1 MSAIPDFIKLKDVPV
16 DYDMNVES
24 DLLEPVVFQEGTETG
39 TGFCRFELQNKG
51 FLHSQSKLFL
61 SLVPNADVGQ
71 GFYPLSVGVGSLIDR
86 AVLKVGN
93 QVINEI
99 SDWQYLHLIKSMQI
113 SNETQKEREQYT
125 TGRMINHKWL
135 YEDVN
140 NDDSKVLA
148 DRYGLDNGREYS
160 SGQTVL
166 KPLPFQILNGSGT
179 GAVPIS
185 AADALKKSP
194 TYQVDL
200 SDLFPFLST
209 NSLPLYMINQPVSIE
224 LHWAKT
230 ATARVSIGTTES
242 VNGKPFLI
250 DRNELKFCADY
261 VFYAPST
268 DMMQRYAESNPSLE
282 FTFVDYRLTKSTV
295 DQAALTAGVVRN
307 LGMANRL
314 VSRVLTT
321 ITRTG
326 AGDDEVL
333 NAYCADAQ
341 TQTAD
346 GVLEPFEYNIRYN
359 DRYEFSQDIDNHARL
374 MSLFTQTESMPFVSK
389 KEYTNEGTGITSKTF
404 FGRQQ
409 NLGGLAGVGLSG
421 RFNVYATRL
430 TAGRIGQQGIEL
442 HLKVQGMAATTH
454 NIRSYCEYL
463 RVARLVDGDFQ
474 IFNV

>member
-1 MSAIPDFIKLKDVPV
+1 MIPDFVKLKDVPI

-24 DLLEPVVFQEGTETG
+24 DLLEPVVFQEGTLTN

-61 SLVPNADVGQ
+61 SLIPNENVAQ
-71 GFYPLSVGVGSLIDR
+71 GFYPLSVGIGSLIDR

-99 SDWQYLHLIKSMQI
+99 SDWQYLHMIKSMQI

-135 YEDVN
+135 YEDATGG
-140 NDDSKVLA
+140 DSKVLA

-166 KPLPFQILNGSGT
+166 KPLPFQILNGSG
-179 GAVPIS
+179 VPAS
-185 AADALKKSP
+185 TALKKSP

-200 SDLFPFLST
+200 SDLFPFLAT

-224 LHWAKT
+224 LHWSRT
-230 ATARVSIGTTES
+230 ATARVSVGTTES
-242 VNGKPFLI
+242 VAGQPFLI

-261 VFYAPST
+261 VFYSPAT
-268 DMMQRYAESNPSLE
+268 DMMQRYAEANPSLE

-295 DQAALTAGVVRN
+295 DQAALNSGVVRN

-321 ITRTG
+321 ITRSG
-326 AGDDEVL
+326 AGDDEIL
-333 NAYCADAQ
+333 NAYCSDAQ
-341 TQTAD
+341 LQNGSGRLGT
-346 GVLEPFEYNIRYN
+346 FEYNIRYN
-359 DRYEFSQDIDNHARL
+359 DRYEFSQDVDNHARL
-374 MSLFTQTESMPFVSK
+374 MSLFTQTESMPFVTK
-389 KEYTNEGTGITSKTF
+389 KEFTGEGTGITSKSY

-409 NLGGLAGVGLSG
+409 NLGGLAGVGIAG

-442 HLKVQGMAATTH
+442 HLKAQDMSATTH
-454 NIRSYCEYL
+454 NLRSYCEYL
-463 RVARLVDGDFQ
+463 RVARLVNGDFQ